1 MQSRNYKVSELCDMI
16 TNGEL
21 CTNQSTQRAFV
32 YAMVK
37 GKIDCGGDVTKAGAV
52 IHAIIEDDIQL
63 PAVYFWRN
71 TDTGRLNVHDG
82 KQRLLSIYYFIHPQP
97 EISICTIRHGRQCTW
112 NGLSEEDQRKLL
124 DYEICVMTKEGGS
137 DAEEKSFHAINSNSL
152 PLTEYECLSGM
163 LHGTFLTEFERYID
177 RMSRV
182 MDFVKPVGR
191 GEQAF
196 SLLLTMFRLRDDKK
210 AKGSSVN
217 DLRLND
223 AVRPVRNSMF
233 VAEDYS
239 FDRILSAF
247 NEVCRAIKGIKEP
260 TALSLADMLVRRNYD
275 VERVLDLYRRS
286 LRLIN
291 DIKSWDNATHQAF
304 VEAYVN
310 GGRELDPQRFFT
322 KDVKDELY
330 RRSPRCSHTD
340 PDSGTRCPESN
351 YSKLEVDHIIP
362 WSQGGRTVIDNAQLL
377 CKHHNAGKG
386 ARI

>member
-16 TNGEL
+16 TDGML

-37 GKIDCGGDVTKAGAV
+37 GKIDCGGDVTKAGAI

-63 PAVYFWRN
+63 PAVYFWKN

-82 KQRLLSIYYFIHPQP
+82 KQRLLSIYYFINPQP
-97 EISICTIRHGRQCTW
+97 EISVCTIRHGRQCTW
-112 NGLSEEDQRKLL
+112 NGLSEEDRRKLL
-124 DYEICVMTKEGGS
+124 DYEICVMTKEGNSG
-137 DAEEKSFHAINSNSL
+137 DEERSFHAINSNSL

-163 LHGTFLTEFERYID
+163 LHGTFLTEFEKYVD
-177 RMSRV
+177 CMSRV
-182 MDFVKPVGR
+182 MDYVKPVGR

-196 SLLLTMFRLRDDKK
+196 NLLLTMFRIRDGKR
-210 AKGSSVN
+210 ATGPSVN

-223 AVRPVRNSMF
+223 AIRPVRNSMF
-233 VAEDYS
+233 VAENYS
-239 FDRILSAF
+239 FDRLLFAF
-247 NEVCRAIKGIKEP
+247 NEVCRAVKGIRESA
-260 TALSLADMLVRRNYD
+260 ALSLADMLVRRNYD

-286 LRLIN
+286 LRRIN
-291 DIKSWDNATHQAF
+291 DIKSWDIATHQTF

-310 GGRELDPQRFFT
+310 NGLELDPQRLFA

-330 RRSPRCSHTD
+330 RRSPRCSHVD
-340 PDSGTRCPESN
+340 DDGKRCTESN

-362 WSQGGRTVIDNAQLL
+362 WSEGGRTVLDNAQLL

-386 ARI
+386 AKI